1 MKANSIN
8 TELNKYLSLLT
19 TEQKELVVRLIKSFI
34 NQKDSTSRISIEQY
48 NKEVSEAM
56 KEAKAGNY
64 VTQDELERE
73 SSLW

>member
-8 TELNKYLSLLT
+8 TELNKYLSPLT

-48 NKEVSEAM
+48 HKEVNEAM

>member
-56 KEAKAGNY
+56 KETKAGNY